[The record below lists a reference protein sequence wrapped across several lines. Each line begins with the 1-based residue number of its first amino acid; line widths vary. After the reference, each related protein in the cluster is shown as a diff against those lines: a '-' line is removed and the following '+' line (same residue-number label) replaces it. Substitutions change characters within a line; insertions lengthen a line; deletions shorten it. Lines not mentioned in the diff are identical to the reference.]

1 MADLEKQIRAAL
13 EEFWDEHSLMPE
25 AGGPS
30 TVNELL
36 EPIESMTAVE
46 VLATLDKVVG
56 TELPNSVIRAGG
68 YKTRDEFVYGLSA
81 KVISYLQAKK
91 K

>member
-1 MADLEKQIRAAL
+1 
-13 EEFWDEHSLMPE
+13 
-25 AGGPS
+25 
-30 TVNELL
+30 
-36 EPIESMTAVE
+36 MTAVE

-56 TELPNSVIRAGG
+56 TELPNSVIQAGG
-68 YKTRDEFVYGLSA
+68 YKTREEFVDGLSA

>member
-1 MADLEKQIRAAL
+1 VD
-13 EEFWDEHSLMPE
+13 
-25 AGGPS
+25 
-30 TVNELL
+30 ELL

-46 VLATLDKVVG
+46 VLAVLDKIVG

-68 YKTRDEFVYGLSA
+68 YKTREEFVDGLSA
-81 KVISYLQAKK
+81 KVLSYLQAKK